1 MAGMNKKPVIQVF
14 ALGGTIA
21 MTPGASAGVIPSLTA
36 RDLISAVPGLEDLAD
51 LHAETLVQKGSANL
65 TMPLIADIMDR
76 ASACDADAVVVT
88 QGTDSMEETA
98 FLASLM
104 NQSDKPVVFT
114 GAMRT
119 PNQPG
124 ADGPA
129 NLYDSVLAATD
140 SRLRGV
146 ALMMNGELH
155 DPWRV
160 AKEHTSSLQAFQ
172 SEQGPMATVAEGQL
186 HWRKDCPVRDV
197 SLSGV
202 KEFAPVALV
211 SAVIDDDGRMLDMV
225 AEAGYQGLVIE
236 AFGAGHLSEVW
247 ADKAEALAKVMPV
260 VLSTRAR
267 GGKIFERSYGYRGAE
282 IDLLSR
288 GLVPAGWLRA
298 RKARL
303 LLSGLLGQGVTNWKQ
318 AFTRVV
324 KSD

>member
-1 MAGMNKKPVIQVF
+1 MAGMSNKPVIQVF

-36 RDLISAVPGLEDLAD
+36 RDLISAVPGLLDLAE
-51 LHAETLVQKGSANL
+51 LRAETLVQKGSANL
-65 TMPLIADIMDR
+65 TMPLIADIMARVSD
-76 ASACDADAVVVT
+76 CDADAVIVT

-98 FLASLM
+98 FLASLL
-104 NQSDKPVVFT
+104 NQSDKPVIFT

-129 NLYDSVLAATD
+129 NLYDAVLAATD
-140 SRLRGV
+140 SRVRGV
-146 ALMMNGELH
+146 ALVMNGELH
-155 DPWRV
+155 DPWLV

-172 SEQGPMATVAEGQL
+172 AEQGPMATIAEGEL
-186 HWRKDCPVRDV
+186 HWRRECPVRT
-197 SLSGV
+197 LELKASGT
-202 KEFAPVALV
+202 FAPVALV
-211 SAVIDDDGRMLDMV
+211 TAVIDDDGRMLEMV
-225 AEAGYQGLVIE
+225 KSAGYKGVVIE
-236 AFGAGHLSEVW
+236 AFGAGHLSEIW
-247 ADKAEALAKVMPV
+247 ADKAEALAKDMPV

-303 LLSGLLGQGVTNWKQ
+303 LLSALLGQGDTNWKQ
-318 AFTRVV
+318 TFTRVV
-324 KSD
+324 KSG

>member
-1 MAGMNKKPVIQVF
+1 MNNKPVIQVF

-21 MTPGASAGVIPSLTA
+21 MTPGASAGVTPTLSA
-36 RDLISAVPGLEDLAD
+36 RDLISAVPGLEDMAALR
-51 LHAETLVQKGSANL
+51 AETVVQKGSANL
-65 TMPLIADIMDR
+65 TMAMMADLMER
-76 ASACDADAVVVT
+76 VAQSDADAVIVT
-88 QGTDSMEETA
+88 QGTDSMEETS
-98 FLASLM
+98 FLASLL

-129 NLYDSVLAATD
+129 NLYDAVLAATD

-146 ALMMNGELH
+146 SLVMNGELH
-155 DPWRV
+155 DPWFV

-172 SEQGPMATVAEGQL
+172 SEPGPIATIAEGEL
-186 HWRKDCPVRDV
+186 HWRRDCPVRNV
-197 SLSGV
+197 GLSATGQ
-202 KEFAPVALV
+202 FAPVALI
-211 SAVIDDDGRMLDMV
+211 SAVLDDDGRMLDLV
-225 AEAGYQGLVIE
+225 ADAGYKGVVIE
-236 AFGAGHLSEVW
+236 AYGAGHLSEVW
-247 ADKAEALAKVMPV
+247 ADKAEALAKGMPV
-260 VLSTRAR
+260 ILSTRAR

-303 LLSGLLGQGVTNWKQ
+303 LLSALLGQGVTNWKQ
-318 AFTRVV
+318 TFTRVV
-324 KSD
+324 KSG